1 MIFVSYVAAVMK
13 YSEAP
18 CEQHPPELV
27 QLVPTPGPPRAGRT
41 GAGHLAGGFVGQAF
55 PLLLTHKIRTHLLYL
70 HSQIFSSSLCRSETN
85 LENQLAPVE
94 HQ

>member
-1 MIFVSYVAAVMK
+1 MNNILQNWSNW
-13 YSEAP
+13 SP
-18 CEQHPPELV
+18 H
-27 QLVPTPGPPRAGRT
+27 LVPQAGRT

-94 HQ
+94 HQENTIYMYVVVVLAKLMLS